1 MQERMTDSQYD
12 KSEIDTI
19 RTRARLGDLKDLRC
33 PRDSERLLTD
43 IVARLI
49 DEEEPAVGVRFGDN
63 LDVKTVS
70 VTCTKCGAESGL
82 IRLGR

>member
-1 MQERMTDSQYD
+1 MTEGSQYD
-12 KSEIDTI
+12 KTEIETI
-19 RTRARLGDLKDLRC
+19 RTRARLGELMELRC

-49 DEEEPAVGVRFGDN
+49 DEEEPAVGVRLGDN

-70 VTCTKCGAESGL
+70 VTCTKCGVESCL
-82 IRLGR
+82 ISMGR